1 MYNLLTLNKIAKCG
15 LDNFNKAKYAITDNC
30 ENPDC
35 IILRSFNMH
44 DMELADSLQAVA
56 RAGAGVNNIPIDKC
70 SEKGIVVFNTPGANA
85 NAVKE
90 LTLAGLFLASRD
102 IVGGVNWA
110 QTLKGNGAEVG
121 KMVEKGKSNFAGCEI
136 KGKKLA
142 VIGLGAIGVLVANA
156 AHHLGMDII
165 GYDPYISVKAA
176 LSLDR
181 HTVIKTE
188 LKDALA
194 EADYITLHLPLTA
207 DTKGMFNADLFKS
220 SVKKGAK
227 LLNFSRGE
235 LVDTAA
241 LKSALEVGL
250 ISSYVVDFPSDEV
263 LGLDNV
269 VAIPHLGA
277 SSAESEDN
285 CAVMAAKELIDYM
298 ENGNIVNSVNFP
310 SCELPRTE
318 NATRI
323 TVLHKNIPNTLSS
336 ITSVFSNKSINI
348 ENMMN
353 KSKNDYACTILDVAT
368 DAGTDIEKEIYAIEG
383 IIKVRIIK

>member
-15 LDNFNKAKYAITDNC
+15 LDNFNKTKYSITDNC
-30 ENPDC
+30 DNPDC

-90 LTLAGLFLASRD
+90 LTIAGLFLASRD
-102 IVGGVNWA
+102 VIGGVNWA

-207 DTKGMFNADLFKS
+207 DTKGMFNAELFKTA
-220 SVKKGAK
+220 VKKGAK

-235 LVDTAA
+235 LVDASA

-269 VAIPHLGA
+269 VDIPHLGA

-285 CAVMAAKELIDYM
+285 CAIMAAKELIDYM

-310 SCELPRTE
+310 NCELQRAEGT
-318 NATRI
+318 TRLTI
-323 TVLHKNIPNTLSS
+323 LHKNIPSTLSS
-336 ITSVFSNKSINI
+336 ITSIFSQKSVNI
-348 ENMMN
+348 ENMVN
-353 KSKNDYACTILDVAT
+353 KSKNDYACTILDVAS
-368 DAGTDIEKEIYAIEG
+368 DVEEDVVNAIKAIDG
-383 IIKVRIIK
+383 MIKVRVI

>member
-1 MYNLLTLNKIAKCG
+1 MYNLLTLNKIAACG
-15 LDNFNKAKYAITDNC
+15 LNNFDKANYNITDNC

-44 DMELADSLQAVA
+44 DMELADSLMAVA

-102 IVGGVNWA
+102 ITGGISWA

-136 KGKKLA
+136 KGKKLL
-142 VIGLGAIGVLVANA
+142 VVGLGAIGVLVANA
-156 AHHLGMDII
+156 AYHLGMDII
-165 GYDPYISVKAA
+165 GYDPFISVKAA

-181 HTVIKTE
+181 HTTIAKD
-188 LKDALA
+188 LKSALS
-194 EADYITLHLPLTA
+194 EADYVTMHLPLMA
-207 DTKGMFNADLFKS
+207 DTKGMFNDELFGAM
-220 SVKKGAK
+220 KKGAK

-235 LVDTAA
+235 LVDTEA
-241 LKSALEVGL
+241 LKKALSDGVV
-250 ISSYVVDFPSDEV
+250 SKYVVDFPSDDV
-263 LGLDNV
+263 LGVENV
-269 VAIPHLGA
+269 IAIPHLGA

-285 CAVMAAKELIDYM
+285 CAVMAAKQLIDYM

-310 SCELPRTE
+310 NCELPRTDKV
-318 NATRI
+318 RV
-323 TVLHKNIPNTLSS
+323 TVLHKNIPNMISS
-336 ITSVFSNKSINI
+336 ISALFANNSINI
-348 ENMMN
+348 ENMVN
-353 KSKNDYACTILDVAT
+353 KSKGDYACTILDVEEVT
-368 DAGTDIEKEIYAIEG
+368 DAIYSEILKIDG
-383 IIKVRIIK
+383 VIKARVIK

>member
-56 RAGAGVNNIPIDKC
+56 RAGAGVNNIPVDKC

-336 ITSVFSNKSINI
+336 ITSVFSSKSINI

-368 DAGTDIEKEIYAIEG
+368 DAGTDIEEEIYAIEG

>member
-15 LDNFNKAKYAITDNC
+15 LDNFNKAKYTITDNC
-30 ENPDC
+30 DTPDC

-90 LTLAGLFLASRD
+90 LTIAGLFLASRD
-102 IVGGVNWA
+102 VIGGVNWA

-207 DTKGMFNADLFKS
+207 DTKGMFNAELFKTA
-220 SVKKGAK
+220 VKKGAK

-235 LVDTAA
+235 LVDAQA

-285 CAVMAAKELIDYM
+285 CAIMAAKELIDYM

-310 SCELPRTE
+310 NCELQRTE
-318 NATRI
+318 GTTRLTI
-323 TVLHKNIPNTLSS
+323 LHKNIPNTLSS
-336 ITSVFSNKSINI
+336 ITSIFSQKSVNI
-348 ENMMN
+348 ENMVN
-353 KSKNDYACTILDVAT
+353 KSKNDYACTILDVAS
-368 DAGTDIEKEIYAIEG
+368 DVEDDVVSAIKAIDG
-383 IIKVRIIK
+383 MIKVRVIK

>member
-15 LDNFNKAKYAITDNC
+15 LVKFDKAKYEISDNC

-44 DMELADSLQAVA
+44 DMELPESLMAVA
-56 RAGAGVNNIPIDKC
+56 RAGAGVNNIPLDKC

-90 LTLAGLFLASRD
+90 ITIAGLLLASRD
-102 IVGGVNWA
+102 IVGGAAWA
-110 QTLKGNGAEVG
+110 QSLKGNGAEVA

-165 GYDPYISVKAA
+165 GYDPFVSVQSA
-176 LSLDR
+176 LRLDR
-181 HTVIKTE
+181 HTEIKADI
-188 LKDALA
+188 KDALA
-194 EADYITLHLPLTA
+194 EADYITLHLPLNDQTR
-207 DTKGMFNADLFKS
+207 GLFNAELFKT

-235 LVDTAA
+235 LVDFNA

-250 ISSYVVDFPSDEV
+250 ISKYVVDFPSDDV
-263 LGLDNV
+263 LGLENV
-269 VAIPHLGA
+269 IAIPHLGA
-277 SSAESEDN
+277 STAESEDN
-285 CAVMAAKELIDYM
+285 CAVMAAEELVEYM
-298 ENGNIVNSVNFP
+298 ENGNIINSVNFP
-310 SCELPRTE
+310 TCELPRTGG
-318 NATRI
+318 TRI
-323 TVLHKNIPNTLSS
+323 TVLHKNVPNMISS
-336 ITSVFSNKSINI
+336 ITSVISGKSINI
-348 ENMMN
+348 PNLVN
-353 KSKNDYACTILDVAT
+353 KCKKDYACTILDIEG
-368 DAGTDIEKEIYAIEG
+368 DAGDDIKAAIEAIDG
-383 IIKVRIIK
+383 KIKVRVIK

>member
-15 LDNFNKAKYAITDNC
+15 LDNFDKVRYNITDSC

-90 LTLAGLFLASRD
+90 LTIAGLFLASRD
-102 IVGGVNWA
+102 IIGGCAWA
-110 QTLKGNGAEVG
+110 QTLKGNGSEVG

-156 AHHLGMDII
+156 AHHLGMEII
-165 GYDPYISVKAA
+165 GYDPFISVKAA

-181 HTVIKTE
+181 HTVIKND
-188 LKDALA
+188 LKDALS

-207 DTKGMFNADLFKS
+207 DTKGMFNAELFKS

-235 LVDTAA
+235 LVDAQA

-250 ISSYVVDFPSDEV
+250 ISSYVVDFPSDDV
-263 LGLDNV
+263 LGLENV

-298 ENGNIVNSVNFP
+298 ENGNIVNSVNYP
-310 SCELPRTE
+310 NCELPRT
-318 NATRI
+318 AGTTRI
-323 TVLHKNIPNTLSS
+323 TVLHKNVPNMISS
-336 ITSVFSNKSINI
+336 ITSAFAAKGLNI
-348 ENMMN
+348 ENMVN
-353 KSKNDYACTILDVAT
+353 KSRGDYACTILDAT
-368 DAGTDIEKEIYAIEG
+368 DAECAIADELKAIDG
-383 IIKVRIIK
+383 IIKVRVIK

>member
-15 LDNFNKAKYAITDNC
+15 LDNFNKAKYSITDNC
-30 ENPDC
+30 DNPDC

-90 LTLAGLFLASRD
+90 LTIAGLFLASRD
-102 IVGGVNWA
+102 VIGGVNWA

-207 DTKGMFNADLFKS
+207 DTKGMFNAELFKTA
-220 SVKKGAK
+220 VKKGAK

-235 LVDTAA
+235 LVDASA

-310 SCELPRTE
+310 NCELARTE
-318 NATRI
+318 NTTRLTI
-323 TVLHKNIPNTLSS
+323 LHKNVPNILSS
-336 ITSVFSNKSINI
+336 ITSIFSQKSVNI
-348 ENMMN
+348 ENLMN
-353 KSKNDYACTILDVAT
+353 KSKNDYACTILDVAS
-368 DAGTDIEKEIYAIEG
+368 DVQDDVVNAIKAIDG
-383 IIKVRIIK
+383 MIKVRVI

>member
-1 MYNLLTLNKIAKCG
+1 MYNLLTLNKIASCG
-15 LDNFNKAKYAITDNC
+15 LKNFNDAKYTITDNC
-30 ENPDC
+30 DNPDC

-44 DMELADSLQAVA
+44 DMPLADSLMAVA
-56 RAGAGVNNIPIDKC
+56 RAGAGVNNIPLDKC

-102 IVGGVNWA
+102 IIGGVQWA
-110 QTLKGNGAEVG
+110 QTLKGNGSEVG
-121 KMVEKGKSNFAGCEI
+121 KMVEKGKSNFAGNEI

-156 AHHLGMDII
+156 AQRLGMEII
-165 GYDPYISVKAA
+165 GYDPFISVKAA
-176 LSLDR
+176 LNLNR
-181 HTVIKTE
+181 HTVIKQD

-194 EADYITLHLPLTA
+194 DADYITLHLPLTP

-227 LLNFSRGE
+227 LLNFSRGD
-235 LVDTAA
+235 LVDTAS

-250 ISSYVVDFPSDEV
+250 ISKYVVDFPSDEV
-263 LGLDNV
+263 LGLENV
-269 VAIPHLGA
+269 IAIPHLGA

-285 CAVMAAKELIDYM
+285 CAIMAAKELIDYM
-298 ENGNIVNSVNFP
+298 ENGNIVNSVNYP

-318 NATRI
+318 GAVRATI
-323 TVLHKNIPNTLSS
+323 LHKNIPNTISS
-336 ITSVFSNKSINI
+336 ITSILAAKGLNI
-348 ENMMN
+348 EHMVN
-353 KSKNDYACTILDVAT
+353 KSKGDYACTILDVIGDVD
-368 DAGTDIEKEIYAIEG
+368 DAIAEEIKNVEG

>member
-15 LDNFNKAKYAITDNC
+15 LDNFNKANYTISDNC

-35 IILRSFNMH
+35 ILLRSFSMH
-44 DMELADSLQAVA
+44 DMELPESLQAVA

-90 LTLAGLFLASRD
+90 LTLTGLLLASRD
-102 IVGGVNWA
+102 VVGGIEWA
-110 QTLKGNGAEVG
+110 KTLKGNGAEVG
-121 KMVEKGKSNFAGCEI
+121 KMVEKGKGNFAGCEI
-136 KGKKLA
+136 QGKKLA

-181 HTVIKTE
+181 HTVIKTD
-188 LKDALA
+188 LKEALV
-194 EADYITLHLPLTA
+194 EADYITLHVPLTPS
-207 DTKGMFNADLFKS
+207 TKGMFNADLFKS
-220 SVKKGAK
+220 AVKKGAK

-235 LVDTAA
+235 LVDTDA

-250 ISSYVVDFPSDEV
+250 LSKYVVDFPSDEV
-263 LGLDNV
+263 IGLENV

-277 SSAESEDN
+277 STEESEDN
-285 CAVMAAKELIDYM
+285 CAIMAAKELIDYM
-298 ENGNIVNSVNFP
+298 ENGNIVNSVNYP
-310 SCELPRTE
+310 ACELPRTE
-318 NATRI
+318 GTTRI
-323 TVLHKNIPNTLSS
+323 TVLHKNIPNVLTS
-336 ITSVFSNKSINI
+336 ITSIISEEGINI

-353 KSKNDYACTILDVAT
+353 KSKGDYACTILDIATHAEVA
-368 DAGTDIEKEIYAIEG
+368 DEIAKIDG
-383 IIKVRIIK
+383 VIRVRIIK

>member
-15 LDNFNKAKYAITDNC
+15 LDNFDKAKYLVSDNC

-44 DMELADSLQAVA
+44 DMELAPSLMAVA

-90 LTLAGLFLASRD
+90 LTIAGLFLASRD
-102 IVGGVNWA
+102 VVGGVNWA

-181 HTVIKTE
+181 HTVIKQD
-188 LKDALA
+188 LKDALN
-194 EADYITLHLPLTA
+194 EADYITLHLPLTP
-207 DTKGMFNADLFKS
+207 DTKGMFNAELFKTA
-220 SVKKGAK
+220 VKKGAK

-235 LVDTAA
+235 LVDASS

-263 LGLDNV
+263 LGLENV
-269 VAIPHLGA
+269 IAIPHLGA

-285 CAVMAAKELIDYM
+285 CAIMAAKELIDYM
-298 ENGNIVNSVNFP
+298 ENGNIVNSVNYP
-310 SCELPRTE
+310 NCELPRTE
-318 NATRI
+318 GTTRLTI
-323 TVLHKNIPNTLSS
+323 LHKNIPNTLSS
-336 ITSVFSNKSINI
+336 ITTIFSQKSVNI

-353 KSKNDYACTILDVAT
+353 KSKKDYACTILDVAT
-368 DAGTDIEKEIYAIEG
+368 DVDEAVVKAIEAIEG
-383 IIKVRIIK
+383 IIKVRVIK

>member
-15 LDNFNKAKYAITDNC
+15 LDNFDKAKYLVSDNC

-44 DMELADSLQAVA
+44 DMELAPSLMAVA

-90 LTLAGLFLASRD
+90 LTIAGLFLASRNV
-102 IVGGVNWA
+102 VGGVNWA

-181 HTVIKTE
+181 HTVIKQD
-188 LKDALA
+188 LKDALN
-194 EADYITLHLPLTA
+194 EADYITLHLPLTP
-207 DTKGMFNADLFKS
+207 DTKGMFNAELFKTA
-220 SVKKGAK
+220 VKKGAK

-235 LVDTAA
+235 LVDASS

-263 LGLDNV
+263 LGLENV
-269 VAIPHLGA
+269 IAIPHLGA

-285 CAVMAAKELIDYM
+285 CAIMAAKELIDYM
-298 ENGNIVNSVNFP
+298 ENGNIVNSVNYP
-310 SCELPRTE
+310 NCELPRTE
-318 NATRI
+318 GTTRLTI
-323 TVLHKNIPNTLSS
+323 LHKNIPNTLSS
-336 ITSVFSNKSINI
+336 ITTIFSQKSVNI

-353 KSKNDYACTILDVAT
+353 KSKKDYACTILDVAT
-368 DAGTDIEKEIYAIEG
+368 DVDEAVVKAIEAIEG
-383 IIKVRIIK
+383 IIKVRVIK

>member
-15 LDNFNKAKYAITDNC
+15 LDNFDKANYTITDSC

-35 IILRSFNMH
+35 IILRSFSMH
-44 DMELADSLQAVA
+44 DMELPESLQAVA

-90 LTLAGLFLASRD
+90 LTLAGLLLASRD
-102 IVGGVNWA
+102 IVGGIDWA
-110 QTLKGNGAEVG
+110 KTLKGNGAEVG
-121 KMVEKGKSNFAGCEI
+121 KMVEKGKGNFAGCEI
-136 KGKKLA
+136 QGKKLA

-165 GYDPYISVKAA
+165 GYDPFISVKAA
-176 LSLDR
+176 LNLDR
-181 HTVIKTE
+181 HTVIKTD
-188 LKDALA
+188 LKDALI

-220 SVKKGAK
+220 AVKKGAK

-235 LVDTAA
+235 LVDTDA

-250 ISSYVVDFPSDEV
+250 LSKYVVDFPSDEV
-263 LGLDNV
+263 IGLENV
-269 VAIPHLGA
+269 IAIPHLGA

-285 CAVMAAKELIDYM
+285 CAIMAAKELIDYM
-298 ENGNIVNSVNFP
+298 ENGNIVNSVNYP
-310 SCELPRTE
+310 ACELPRTAG
-318 NATRI
+318 ATRV
-323 TVLHKNIPNTLSS
+323 TVLHKNIPNVLTS
-336 ITSVFSNKSINI
+336 ITSVVSDKGINI

-353 KSKNDYACTILDVAT
+353 KSKGDYACTILDIAS
-368 DAGTDIEKEIYAIEG
+368 DADIADEIKNVEG
-383 IIKVRIIK
+383 VIKVRIIK

>member
-15 LDNFNKAKYAITDNC
+15 LDNFDKVKYAITDSC

-56 RAGAGVNNIPIDKC
+56 RAGAGVNNIPLDKC

-90 LTLAGLFLASRD
+90 LTIAGLFLASRD
-102 IVGGVNWA
+102 IVGGIEWA
-110 QTLKGNGAEVG
+110 KTLKGNGAEVG

-156 AHHLGMDII
+156 AHHLGMEVI

-181 HTVIKTE
+181 HTVIKND
-188 LKDALA
+188 LKDALS
-194 EADYITLHLPLTA
+194 EADYITLHLPLMDATR
-207 DTKGMFNADLFKS
+207 GMFNAELFKT

-235 LVDTAA
+235 LVDTDS

-263 LGLDNV
+263 IGLPGV

-285 CAVMAAKELIDYM
+285 CAIMAAKELIEYM
-298 ENGNIVNSVNFP
+298 ENGNIINSVNYP
-310 SCELPRTE
+310 SCELPRTAG
-318 NATRI
+318 ATRI
-323 TVLHKNIPNTLSS
+323 TVLHKNVPNMISS
-336 ITSVFSNKSINI
+336 ITAAFAAKGLNI
-348 ENMMN
+348 ENMVN
-353 KSKNDYACTILDVAT
+353 KSRGDYACTILDVANA
-368 DAGTDIEKEIYAIEG
+368 DEASAEELKAIDG
-383 IIKVRIIK
+383 VIKVRVIK

>member
-15 LDNFNKAKYAITDNC
+15 LDNFDKAKYTIADNC
-30 ENPDC
+30 DNPDC
-35 IILRSFNMH
+35 IILRSFSMH
-44 DMELADSLQAVA
+44 DMELPESLKAVA

-90 LTLAGLFLASRD
+90 LTIAGLFLASRD
-102 IVGGVNWA
+102 IVGGIEWA

-156 AHHLGMDII
+156 AYRLGMDVI
-165 GYDPYISVKAA
+165 GYDPFISVKAA

-181 HTVIKTE
+181 HTEIKAE
-188 LKDALA
+188 LKDALM
-194 EADYITLHLPLTA
+194 EADYITLHLPLTK
-207 DTKGMFNADLFKS
+207 DTKGMFNADLFKACI
-220 SVKKGAK
+220 KKGAK

-235 LVDTAA
+235 LVDAEA

-250 ISSYVVDFPSDEV
+250 ISTYVVDFPSDEV
-263 LGLDNV
+263 LGLENV

-277 SSAESEDN
+277 STEESEDN
-285 CAVMAAKELIDYM
+285 CAVMAAKELVDYM
-298 ENGNIVNSVNFP
+298 ENGNIVNSVNYP
-310 SCELPRTE
+310 NCELPRTSE
-318 NATRI
+318 ARI
-323 TVLHKNIPNTLSS
+323 TVLHKNVPNMISS
-336 ITSVFSNKSINI
+336 ITTLFAQNSINI
-348 ENMMN
+348 ENMVN
-353 KSKNDYACTILDVAT
+353 KSKGDNACTILEADGA
-368 DAGTDIEKEIYAIEG
+368 DEALAAKIAEIEG
-383 IIKVRIIK
+383 VIKVRVIK